1 VGTSRMRCAVLDDY
15 QGVALGMADWAPVLD
30 RVDVRVFREHVADV
44 DELVEALREF
54 EIVVLMR
61 ERTPF
66 PRAVLERLPAL
77 RLLVTTG
84 MRNASV
90 DVAAAVERGVLVC
103 GTGGLATGTAELTW
117 ALILNLARHVT
128 QENVNL
134 RAGGWQHTVG
144 TDLAGAQLGVL
155 GLGRLGAQVARIGL
169 AFGMTVSAW
178 SEHLTDERAAEV
190 GVRRAPTKAG
200 LLASSDVLTIH
211 LVLSERT
218 RGLLGGPELA
228 LMRPSALLVNTSRGP
243 IVEESALV
251 TALRAGRIG
260 GAGLDT
266 FDLEPLPADHPFR
279 TLPTVLATP
288 HLGYVTQGGYR
299 VYYRDVVDDIAG
311 YLAGEPV
318 RVLG

>member
-1 VGTSRMRCAVLDDY
+1 VLDDY

-30 RVDVRVFREHVADV
+30 RVDVRVFREHLADV

-103 GTGGLATGTAELTW
+103 GTGGLTTGTAELTW
-117 ALILNLARHVT
+117 ALILNLARHVS

-155 GLGRLGAQVARIGL
+155 GLGRLGGQVARIGL
-169 AFGMTVSAW
+169 AFGMAVSAW

-190 GVRRAPTKAG
+190 GVRRAPTKAE
-200 LLASSDVLTIH
+200 LLASSDVVTIH

-218 RGLLGGPELA
+218 RGLLGAPELA
-228 LMRPSALLVNTSRGP
+228 LIRPSALLVNTSRGP

-251 TALRAGRIG
+251 AALRTGRIA

-266 FDLEPLPADHPFR
+266 FDVEPLPADHPFR

-299 VYYRDVVDDIAG
+299 VYYRDVVADIAG
-311 YLAGEPV
+311 YLSGEPV

>member
-1 VGTSRMRCAVLDDY
+1 
-15 QGVALGMADWAPVLD
+15 
-30 RVDVRVFREHVADV
+30 V

-103 GTGGLATGTAELTW
+103 GTGGLTTGTAELTW
-117 ALILNLARHVT
+117 ALILNLARHVS

-155 GLGRLGAQVARIGL
+155 GLGRLGGQVARIGL
-169 AFGMTVSAW
+169 AFGMAVSAW

-190 GVRRAPTKAG
+190 GVRRAPTKAE
-200 LLASSDVLTIH
+200 LLASSDVVTIH

-218 RGLLGGPELA
+218 RGLLGAPELA
-228 LMRPSALLVNTSRGP
+228 LIRPSALLVNTSRGP

-251 TALRAGRIG
+251 AALRTGRIA

-266 FDLEPLPADHPFR
+266 FDVEPLPADHPFR

-299 VYYRDVVDDIAG
+299 VYYRDVVADIAG
-311 YLAGEPV
+311 YLSGEPV